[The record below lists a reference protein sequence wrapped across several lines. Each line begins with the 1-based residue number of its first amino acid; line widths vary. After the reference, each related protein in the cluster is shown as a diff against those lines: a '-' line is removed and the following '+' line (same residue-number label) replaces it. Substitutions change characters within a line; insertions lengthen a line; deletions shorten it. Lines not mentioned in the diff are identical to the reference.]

1 MDFITQLPKTKT
13 HKDAIVVFVDRLSKQ
28 AHFEAI
34 TTNITAP
41 ETAKVF
47 FNTIYRLHGLPQ
59 AIVCDR
65 DARFTSNFWQSLF
78 KLLGTKIS
86 MSTAFHPQTDGQ
98 TERTNRTL
106 EQILRNYVS
115 YKQDDWD
122 QHLTMA
128 EFAYNNSKQA
138 STSLSPFYLNYGF
151 HPSIPTTIQPT
162 NTTVAA
168 VEDFMIRMNNLL
180 KIAQDN
186 ISQAQSQQARYA
198 NQHRRDEQFSVGDNV
213 LVSSENI
220 NLPSQ
225 VNRPTRKFQAKFL
238 GPYKVIETVS
248 PTAYRLELPET
259 LKIHPVF
266 HISKLRRYVESDEQ
280 LFPERTVPPPPPL
293 VFDDDHVEYLVEK
306 ILDKRTRRIGRGT
319 RTEYLVKWKNYPEY
333 DATWQTLADLENAKE
348 AVQNFEEEQR
358 NF

>member
-1 MDFITQLPKTKT
+1 
-13 HKDAIVVFVDRLSKQ
+13 
-28 AHFEAI
+28 
-34 TTNITAP
+34 
-41 ETAKVF
+41 
-47 FNTIYRLHGLPQ
+47 
-59 AIVCDR
+59 
-65 DARFTSNFWQSLF
+65 
-78 KLLGTKIS
+78 
-86 MSTAFHPQTDGQ
+86 
-98 TERTNRTL
+98 
-106 EQILRNYVS
+106 
-115 YKQDDWD
+115 
-122 QHLTMA
+122 MA

-186 ISQAQSQQARYA
+186 ISQAQLQQARYA

-266 HISKLRRYVESDEQ
+266 HISNLRRYVESDEQ

-306 ILDKRTRRIGRGT
+306 ILDKRIRRIGRGT